1 MTPAI
6 DDLVLKC
13 QKAQLAF
20 KEQDKKMREPTYN
33 GRYWPKAERLLKDWQ
48 KAERAMLKEIYKG

>member
-6 DDLVLKC
+6 ADLVLKC
-13 QKAQLAF
+13 RQAQSAF

-33 GRYWPKAERLLKDWQ
+33 GRYWPKAKRLLKVWK
-48 KAERAMLKEIYKG
+48 KAEQAMLKEIYKG